1 MTQETTPELL
11 KILQE
16 RIELQ
21 EKIERVNCRL
31 KNCEDF
37 GRFKGKTLDKVF
49 PDAGISAFR
58 LLIKQALELAC
69 DPMDEWHITLFLFNC
84 KKGLIARCA
93 RLDEI
98 LYFDSLQAKADKE
111 RQERLEELFC

>member
-11 KILQE
+11 KILQQ

-31 KNCEDF
+31 KNRDTE
-37 GRFKGKTLDKVF
+37 GRFQNESLDTVYPQEGARVF
-49 PDAGISAFR
+49 K
-58 LLIKQALELAC
+58 LLIKQVLQGGGE
-69 DPMDEWHITLFLFNC
+69 PTDEWYITLFLFNC
-84 KKGLIARCA
+84 KKGLIAKCA
-93 RLDEI
+93 RLDEL